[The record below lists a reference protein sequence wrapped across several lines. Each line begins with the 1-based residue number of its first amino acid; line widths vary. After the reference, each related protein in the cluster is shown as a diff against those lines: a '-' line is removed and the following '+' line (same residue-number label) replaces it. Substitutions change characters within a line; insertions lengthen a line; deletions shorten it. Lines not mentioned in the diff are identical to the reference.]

1 MYGLRI
7 QEGYRNEIQ
16 NQLVWRL
23 DQLLYDIHH
32 LIDDVECMTIRGNCN
47 EIELILVENFGFTL
61 EQIRLI
67 EQKSYQFWKYNRGK
81 YGGYVL
87 TTDKSGEHIWTKNGK
102 VVKPSFR
109 EPDNGIGDKD
119 AIEAVKEFQIW
130 LKESGITHMD
140 WMIDA
145 DVICPAITEAEEY
158 VLD

>member
-61 EQIRLI
+61 E
-67 EQKSYQFWKYNRGK
+67 
-81 YGGYVL
+81 
-87 TTDKSGEHIWTKNGK
+87 
-102 VVKPSFR
+102 
-109 EPDNGIGDKD
+109 
-119 AIEAVKEFQIW
+119 
-130 LKESGITHMD
+130 
-140 WMIDA
+140 
-145 DVICPAITEAEEY
+145 
-158 VLD
+158 